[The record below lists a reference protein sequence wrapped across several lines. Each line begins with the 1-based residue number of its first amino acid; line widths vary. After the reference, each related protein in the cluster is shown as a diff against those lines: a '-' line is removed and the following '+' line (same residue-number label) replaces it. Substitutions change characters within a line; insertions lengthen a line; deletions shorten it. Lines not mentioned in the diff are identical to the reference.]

1 MKGKRTRRQRAALST
16 DPLALTMACSSSED
30 RASNIASDNL
40 SSSSAGED
48 SSVDRAAEGHA
59 HAGVEED
66 MANCL
71 ILLSRGETGK
81 PTPQAD
87 HPTAVTSSSGGSG
100 GDKVTGV
107 DSYRCKTCDRC
118 FSSFQALG
126 GHRASHKKPRPA
138 ENVYDKLTAANSL
151 VGDADR
157 SSFTALSLQIIPT
170 TGQGF
175 LSGSGRK
182 PKVHECSICRAEFT
196 SGQALGG
203 HMRRHRTP
211 VSAAL
216 TATGVGG
223 TASNISFEA
232 EEAGKNSRNV
242 LRLDLNLP
250 APEGRESE
258 LSSLTMPKDQV
269 LVFSA
274 SPLVDCYY

>member
-1 MKGKRTRRQRAALST
+1 MKGKRTRRQRAVLPA

-30 RASNIASDNL
+30 RASNIASDNV
-40 SSSSAGED
+40 SSSDAGED
-48 SSVDRAAEGHA
+48 SSV
-59 HAGVEED
+59 D

-71 ILLSRGETGK
+71 ILLSRGETAK
-81 PTPQAD
+81 PTPPAD
-87 HPTAVTSSSGGSG
+87 HPAAVTSSSGGSG

-118 FSSFQALG
+118 FPSFQALG
-126 GHRASHKKPRPA
+126 GHRASHKKPRPT
-138 ENVYDKLTAANSL
+138 ENVYDNLTAANSL

-170 TGQGF
+170 
-175 LSGSGRK
+175 GRK

-203 HMRRHRTP
+203 HMRRHRAP
-211 VSAAL
+211 VSAAP
-216 TATGVGG
+216 TATGVGSA
-223 TASNISFEA
+223 ASNISFEA